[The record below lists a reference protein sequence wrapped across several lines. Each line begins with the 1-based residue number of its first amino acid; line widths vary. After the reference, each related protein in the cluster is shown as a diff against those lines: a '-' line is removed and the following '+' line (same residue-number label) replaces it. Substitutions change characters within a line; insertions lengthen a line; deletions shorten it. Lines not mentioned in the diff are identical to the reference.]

1 MVKQIDKNETY
12 PKNFVEPLKY
22 VEILTINPRNEN
34 DKKLI
39 NLNDGNLNNIGSV
52 YFKIPE
58 LSKMKLISF
67 KNVMNVFLG

>member
-12 PKNFVEPLKY
+12 PKNFVEPLQY

-39 NLNDGNLNNIGSV
+39 N
-52 YFKIPE
+52 FE
-58 LSKMKLISF
+58 L
-67 KNVMNVFLG
+67 

>member
-1 MVKQIDKNETY
+1 M
-12 PKNFVEPLKY
+12 
-22 VEILTINPRNEN
+22 
-34 DKKLI
+34 
-39 NLNDGNLNNIGSV
+39 NNIGSA